1 MMMDLQL
8 CLSVCLAIV
17 ARALCCLLGSEAK
30 FSEYIVSR
38 SSRIQQCFLFGA
50 NRRARGGSYKMTRYC
65 IRYCVRALSYTLLY
79 TPMPGP

>member
-30 FSEYIVSR
+30 FNGLDWVGVEWNGMNFDLI
-38 SSRIQQCFLFGA
+38 
-50 NRRARGGSYKMTRYC
+50 
-65 IRYCVRALSYTLLY
+65 
-79 TPMPGP
+79 